1 MAETAESIRFPEM
14 AQSCHMNNL
23 TSVTY
28 NRFTRGA
35 CVSSSQRDTNTAM
48 FFGGEL
54 HSGVFVSLFST
65 EFSANVGAL
74 KCRTQKPQDQLLILF
89 GRKAGEEKQK
99 CFGVQCK

>member
-1 MAETAESIRFPEM
+1 
-14 AQSCHMNNL
+14 MNNL
-23 TSVTY
+23 TSVIY

-35 CVSSSQRDTNTAM
+35 CVSSSQRFTNTTM

-54 HSGVFVSLFST
+54 HSGVFVCLIST

-74 KCRTQKPQDQLLILF
+74 KCRIQKLQEQLLILF

-99 CFGVQCK
+99 CFGI